1 MQQALSSYVPSMAI
15 ATAAAASSHL
25 PVPLEEIFKRV
36 RLSLVEFNAQDVYQI
51 CTTIYNNDTIGML
64 QDPEF
69 MRGLSSAFKRSDQSV
84 LSPFQANLV
93 NDVFLKANVVAMP
106 KDVAMPEP
114 DAVSPESLINVLRAM
129 NITKRRDEKKMSE
142 TLRLMF
148 PMLEEFSPSQLSL
161 TISELSW
168 LKCTEGPFMNRLAKR
183 ALEVCDDLSELD
195 ISVITKSLCY
205 CHGVQHSIL
214 LRVFSLVEARCKAFQ
229 SEDFIN
235 VLHGLNSIGPKYSK
249 TLNVLVD
256 HALENVENMDCNS
269 LTAFLVCFASLDYRN
284 RTNIEIFGEALI
296 EVAEDLK
303 EKDLIE
309 AFTALCRLQLLTPH
323 VFAIFS
329 GLLLHYVPT
338 MDPRNIAPIIDIC
351 SSVPH
356 KSDMLMMA
364 LLERSAECTRILT
377 PGQLG
382 DILSLIAH
390 YPPARQHRIV
400 PLFGRQTRMRM
411 DLMGPEQLAGCI
423 KGLSNLG
430 YAEPELYLQA
440 CETFFRFG
448 FKDFSLLEPMLQGLS
463 LAPASVSPGAV
474 KILASYTAPLAHGM
488 TLQQVERA
496 NKYLCTLNCEDQWV
510 YKKLAER
517 VRNFIKDVT
526 PDMPQDLQLLLQ
538 KGAVQT

>member
-1 MQQALSSYVPSMAI
+1 MQQALSSYVPAI
-15 ATAAAASSHL
+15 LATTTASTSSL
-25 PVPLEEIFKRV
+25 PAPLEEIFKRV
-36 RLSLVEFNAQDVYQI
+36 RYCLVEFNAQDIYQV
-51 CTTIYNNDTIGML
+51 CSTIYNTDTIGML

-69 MRGLSSAFKRSDQSV
+69 MRGLSSAFKRSDQTV

-93 NDVFLKANVVAMP
+93 NDVFLKANVISLP
-106 KDVAMPEP
+106 KDVVMPEP

-129 NITKRRDEKKMSE
+129 NITKRRDEKKMAE

-161 TISELSW
+161 AINELSF
-168 LKCTEGPFMNRLAKR
+168 LKCTEVPFMNRLAKR

-195 ISVITKSLCY
+195 ISIITKSLCY
-205 CHGVQHSIL
+205 CPGVQHGIL
-214 LRVFSLVEARCKAFQ
+214 LRVLNLVEARCKAFQ

-235 VLHGLNSIGPKYSK
+235 VLHGLNAVGPKYGK
-249 TLNVLVD
+249 ALNALVD
-256 HALENVENMDCNS
+256 KALDNVENMDAIS
-269 LTAFLVCFASLDYRN
+269 LTAFLVCFTSMDYRN
-284 RTNIEIFGEALI
+284 RTNVEIFGEALV

-303 EKDLIE
+303 ERDLIE
-309 AFTALCRLQLLTPH
+309 ALTALSRLQLLTPH

-329 GLLLHYVPT
+329 GLVLHYVPT
-338 MDPRNIAPIIDIC
+338 LDPRNIASIIEIC
-351 SSVPH
+351 STVPH
-356 KSDMLMMA
+356 KSDMLMA
-364 LLERSAECTRILT
+364 AILERSADCTRILT

-382 DILSLIAH
+382 DILNLIAN

-400 PLFGRQTRMRM
+400 PLFGRQCRMRM
-411 DLMGPEQLAGCI
+411 DLMGPDQLAGCV

-463 LAPASVSPGAV
+463 LAPASVAPPAV
-474 KILASYTAPLAHGM
+474 KILASYTAPLAHSM

-496 NKYLCTLNCEDQWV
+496 NKYLCLLNCEDQWV
-510 YKKLAER
+510 FKQLAAR
-517 VRNFIKDVT
+517 VRTFIKEVT
-526 PDMPQDLQLLLQ
+526 PDMPEDLQLLLQ
-538 KGAVQT
+538 KGALTS